1 MPDTAAKLYC
11 HRASSASLR
20 VMLYLAVRGIGADVV
35 AEVHTGLET
44 DDRGIMVFT
53 MPEGDAETARL
64 GSTDLTV
71 FNPEGRIPVLLLA
84 DGRQLTQSAAIL
96 DFIEETLAPAI
107 GTSIW
112 PAEAWARAEARR
124 IMSIVAADIQPY
136 QNIPFII
143 QAMGEWGM
151 VKATPTV
158 HPLRLH
164 YIRREFGALEGILSR
179 SAGRYAV
186 GDSITP
192 ADCFLVPQVRNALLA
207 GIDLAA
213 EFPRLDV
220 VFRNSIAEPAMARVV
235 DAAGGFVQPLAYN
248 DDKFEVYA
256 TEIDPPSSLSDLT
269 KI

>member
-186 GDSITP
+186 GTASRRPT
-192 ADCFLVPQVRNALLA
+192 VSWYR
-207 GIDLAA
+207 
-213 EFPRLDV
+213 
-220 VFRNSIAEPAMARVV
+220 
-235 DAAGGFVQPLAYN
+235 
-248 DDKFEVYA
+248 KYA
-256 TEIDPPSSLSDLT
+256 THCSPASTSPRSFLASMPSFEIRSRSPRWHASWTRRAASCSRSPMTTTNSRFMRRRLT
-269 KI
+269 RPAACRT